1 MNRVILKEIL
11 DAWFDEGQYLLSEKD
26 QYGDMRY
33 VGFHNGRT
41 SEVVTNDE
49 REDELTVYE
58 IDRGGSLLNAFYC
71 EFRDGKGHGENME
84 LIGMTGSGHDFTFE
98 LARNYSECHTTIK
111 MVK

>member
-1 MNRVILKEIL
+1 MNCIILTKIL
-11 DAWFDEGQYLLSEKD
+11 DAWFDDSQYLLSEKD

-71 EFRDGKGHGENME
+71 EFRDGTGHGENME
-84 LIGMTGSGHDFTFE
+84 LIGMSGSRHDFTFE
-98 LARNYSECHTTIK
+98 LTRNYSECHTTIK